1 MRTTQVVSTYSQLE
15 QEVAALRDEAAFY
28 KAELEGVLRLVAKV
42 AAAEREECAKTI
54 ERARLDMDGSLGLTN
69 QTDFIA
75 TRIVDF
81 LAARIRARSMY
92 EQS

>member
-1 MRTTQVVSTYSQLE
+1 MPLARRVVPTYGQLE

-28 KAELEGVLRLVAKV
+28 KEELEQVLRSVAKV

-54 ERARLDMDGSLGLTN
+54 ERARLHMDGSLGLTN

-75 TRIVDF
+75 TRITDF
-81 LAARIRARSMY
+81 LAARIRAMR
-92 EQS
+92 QI